1 MNGWMDEWMCE
12 RMTGLLHEWMS
23 EWINVWKNEWMND
36 RVDGWMNE
44 WMNSSMNTPSLL
56 YHMYFSAHNITPV
69 ADCGSTVVKV
79 LVAVSIA
86 AALIGNSH

>member
-1 MNGWMDEWMCE
+1 
-12 RMTGLLHEWMS
+12 
-23 EWINVWKNEWMND
+23 
-36 RVDGWMNE
+36 
-44 WMNSSMNTPSLL
+44 
-56 YHMYFSAHNITPV
+56 MYFSAHNITPV